1 MDWQQILLAIIGII
15 VTSLVSWLVER
26 VIVFINSKI
35 QNNKNANILSNIVRI
50 IGDAV
55 KATYQTYAQA
65 LKDKDMFDK
74 DAQINA
80 LNQAIDKIESKL
92 TCDMK
97 DFIAKNF
104 GDANAWIKDMIESII
119 YDLKNKPKPEVAEK

>member
-104 GDANAWIKDMIESII
+104 GDANAWIKE
-119 YDLKNKPKPEVAEK
+119 N